1 MSILNQLAVEI
12 STMIGIQG
20 PLSDE
25 EFAHTEEFTV
35 KYARWCIQYTDIVEF
50 IEGLGMHARQT
61 LQLLND
67 EEHHKV
73 LESIGTLAMRIV
85 EGVINLINTDD

>member
-35 KYARWCIQYTDIVEF
+35 KYAR
-50 IEGLGMHARQT
+50 
-61 LQLLND
+61 
-67 EEHHKV
+67 
-73 LESIGTLAMRIV
+73 
-85 EGVINLINTDD
+85 